1 MEFYSGEYIKVK
13 GIERRAVLSLRRR
26 SWLLIVISV
35 DMSVGQT
42 SGNQEGDHEMGERNL
57 RRMSGWKNT

>member
-13 GIERRAVLSLRRR
+13 GIEQCGMLSLRFR

-35 DMSVGQT
+35 DMSVGKR
-42 SGNQEGDHEMGERNL
+42 QEIR
-57 RRMSGWKNT
+57 K